1 MLEEKVDIQ
10 LFEEPNELF
19 TLFIIAPITIV
30 TTFINLYMFA
40 TGKVYMLAMA
50 MRLSFTALTLCAK
63 HNHVSNWGKVED
75 WAALLDVVP
84 TLEKA

>member
-19 TLFIIAPITIV
+19 TLFIIAPIAIV

-40 TGKVYMLAMA
+40 TGKVYKLAMA
-50 MRLSFTALTLCAK
+50 MRSESRSFTTRNVYRKLKKLVKCYWNNYYRK
-63 HNHVSNWGKVED
+63 
-75 WAALLDVVP
+75 L
-84 TLEKA
+84 